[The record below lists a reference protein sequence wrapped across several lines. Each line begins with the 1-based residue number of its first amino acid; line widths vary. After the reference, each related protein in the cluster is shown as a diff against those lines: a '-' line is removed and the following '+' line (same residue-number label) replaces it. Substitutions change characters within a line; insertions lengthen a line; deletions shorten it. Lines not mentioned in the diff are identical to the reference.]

1 MQNYQWDAVFA
12 CSGAW
17 INARLKESEKKF
29 PASFAY
35 EDDAVKISGDF
46 GSWTMVPGGTGR
58 FIHFDTPVTKGTLLD
73 KASGKSYP
81 LDGAIPIVQFQLD
94 FVTPAGKSDQKHLK
108 FDCRVVGKNPGDKTP
123 GAVTVLN
130 PDSRKDS
137 PIPGLVSDVLG
148 VALAHAFIAS
158 RQELSF
164 VFAELSL
171 APPAGASWLTLKQLT
186 YAYQQNDD
194 NELGNLAVLG
204 MLSDVSIKNIEPVFD
219 TQLMQ
224 GGHDFGFVL
233 AASRFFEHVLLPA
246 MPQAYRGSNA
256 SQFSWDG
263 ATKISNHGNVT
274 LDKVKVGLIWYPPV
288 IQNLDIHLE
297 GNLIRTTAA
306 GRCDITGLDDA
317 YISFSVAS
325 KNPGQYLP
333 ASRSIA
339 FAKDPHKSITHS
351 SHIPWW
357 EKLLGGLT
365 AGIMNVVIDA
375 VSLAIE
381 DAVTGAIGNTG
392 ISSNGMGAQLVTWP
406 GQNAITP
413 TGGGLEDNF
422 YFQGTL

>member
-1 MQNYQWDAVFA
+1 MQNYRWDAVFA
-12 CSGAW
+12 CSGTW

-58 FIHFDTPVTKGTLLD
+58 FIHFDTPVTNGTLLD
-73 KASGKSYP
+73 KASGKSYS

-204 MLSDVSIKNIEPVFD
+204 MLSDVSIKDIEPVFD
-219 TQLMQ
+219 TRLMA

-246 MPQAYRGSNA
+246 MPQAYKGSNA

-274 LDKVKVGLIWYPPV
+274 LDKIL
-288 IQNLDIHLE
+288 
-297 GNLIRTTAA
+297 
-306 GRCDITGLDDA
+306 
-317 YISFSVAS
+317 
-325 KNPGQYLP
+325 
-333 ASRSIA
+333 
-339 FAKDPHKSITHS
+339 
-351 SHIPWW
+351 
-357 EKLLGGLT
+357 
-365 AGIMNVVIDA
+365 
-375 VSLAIE
+375 
-381 DAVTGAIGNTG
+381 
-392 ISSNGMGAQLVTWP
+392 
-406 GQNAITP
+406 
-413 TGGGLEDNF
+413 
-422 YFQGTL
+422 

>member
-1 MQNYQWDAVFA
+1 MQNYRWDAVFA

-73 KASGKSYP
+73 KASGQSYP

-108 FDCRVVGKNPGDKTP
+108 FDCRVVGKNAGDKTP

-130 PDSRKDS
+130 PDSRKNS
-137 PIPGLVSDVLG
+137 PIPGLVTDVLG

-204 MLSDVSIKNIEPVFD
+204 MLSDVAITNIEPVFD
-219 TQLMQ
+219 TQLMA

-256 SQFSWDG
+256 SQFRWDG
-263 ATKISNHGNVT
+263 ATKISNNGNVT

-325 KNPGQYLP
+325 KNPGEYLP
-333 ASRSIA
+333 ATRSIA

-392 ISSNGMGAQLVTWP
+392 ISSHGMGAQLVTWP

>member
-224 GGHDFGFVL
+224 GGHDFG
-233 AASRFFEHVLLPA
+233 
-246 MPQAYRGSNA
+246 
-256 SQFSWDG
+256 
-263 ATKISNHGNVT
+263 
-274 LDKVKVGLIWYPPV
+274 
-288 IQNLDIHLE
+288 
-297 GNLIRTTAA
+297 
-306 GRCDITGLDDA
+306 
-317 YISFSVAS
+317 
-325 KNPGQYLP
+325 
-333 ASRSIA
+333 
-339 FAKDPHKSITHS
+339 
-351 SHIPWW
+351 
-357 EKLLGGLT
+357 
-365 AGIMNVVIDA
+365 
-375 VSLAIE
+375 
-381 DAVTGAIGNTG
+381 
-392 ISSNGMGAQLVTWP
+392 
-406 GQNAITP
+406 
-413 TGGGLEDNF
+413 
-422 YFQGTL
+422 